1 MTPSRTARPLP
12 IGPPRRMRAPPRA
25 RRNHT
30 DQRQTERMRKATMPT
45 NPAASS
51 ARTAATAEPGAA
63 AARAAPM
70 AAHPTA
76 RRDTH
81 GIAASAGELEAAG
94 GHSAAC
100 AAPAASEHDPIAARS
115 GEEVTVYPLHADA
128 PLEAFC
134 EGLHHW
140 LRLWQRDERPNVLQA
155 PAVCRADL
163 RRALVRAGQSAT
175 DRRGAFIHVRLA
187 SAECAAVVLP
197 KRMTQGEWGVVG
209 FRLRLDGFRLAGNS
223 VFGTEDPAARTACL
237 RAVVDWVAAR
247 GGRFLLLEDVETG
260 SDMWRLAFDTAS
272 RQAIVPRGLAPRH
285 WIRFP
290 EDPGEYW
297 SRFTSKTRNTFRR
310 KRKRFPGLRWRAYRT
325 PRDVPEFVRTAH
337 IVSRATWQS
346 RRLGLRIH
354 DDDAEREWLR
364 AIAEA
369 GGLRSYVLFSHDE
382 PAAFLLGFQTGGTFI
397 YEEVGYAEHFGR
409 YSAGQVL
416 LLEVLDDLF
425 TRDCPERLD
434 FGAGDADYK
443 RQFANETTTSG
454 HIAIVPNAAV
464 RGTLRLLTAA
474 TRGLRAFARH
484 ARNRSRRAAGR

>member
-1 MTPSRTARPLP
+1 
-12 IGPPRRMRAPPRA
+12 
-25 RRNHT
+25 
-30 DQRQTERMRKATMPT
+30 MPT

-51 ARTAATAEPGAA
+51 ARTAPTSEPGAPA
-63 AARAAPM
+63 TRAAQKG
-70 AAHPTA
+70 AHPTA

-81 GIAASAGELEAAG
+81 DVAASAGHLEAAG
-94 GHSAAC
+94 GPSAAC
-100 AAPAASEHDPIAARS
+100 AAPASSEHDPIAARS
-115 GEEVTVYPLHADA
+115 GEEVTVYPLQADA
-128 PLEAFC
+128 PPEAFC
-134 EGLHHW
+134 EGLDHW

-175 DRRGAFIHVRLA
+175 DRRGAFIHVRSS
-187 SAECAAVVLP
+187 SAECAGVVLP

-209 FRLRLDGFRLAGNS
+209 LPLRLDGFRLAGNS
-223 VFGTEDPAARTACL
+223 VFGAEDAAARAACL
-237 RAVVDWVAAR
+237 RAVVDWVAAG

-260 SDMWRLAFDTAS
+260 SDMWRLAFDAAG
-272 RQAIVPRGLAPRH
+272 RQTIVPRGLAPRH

-325 PRDVPEFVRTAH
+325 PQDVPEFVRAAH
-337 IVSRATWQS
+337 MVSRATWQS

-354 DDDAEREWLR
+354 DDEAEREWLG

-425 TRDCPERLD
+425 AHDCPERLD

-443 RQFANETTTSG
+443 RQFANETTASG
-454 HIAIVPNAAV
+454 HVTIVP
-464 RGTLRLLTAA
+464 RHGLRFTLRLLATA
-474 TRGLRAFARH
+474 TRGLRALVRH
-484 ARNRSRRAAGR
+484 ARHRLRRSAGR